1 MTKMNWDRANKI
13 ERTGKAQSEFADADK
28 PPGIRPEDI
37 LRTPEQEAGLAEE
50 ILQQEYSLRQKEE
63 LLRQQEAQQQEIRH
77 QISLEEIEKNK
88 ARLALNK
95 EKYSAMLQEQSEIL
109 NCKPDG
115 SDAWTQLQKLK
126 AEKPDEASKYWLAYH
141 RITEILNQN

>member
-13 ERTGKAQSEFADADK
+13 QRTGKAQSEYADADN
-28 PPGIRPEDI
+28 PPGISPENI
-37 LRTPEQEAGLAEE
+37 LRTPEQEAGLAEK
-50 ILQQEYSLRQKEE
+50 ILQQEELRRQKVATQ
-63 LLRQQEAQQQEIRH
+63 RQQEEMRH

-88 ARLALNK
+88 ARLAFNQ
-95 EKYSAMLQEQSEIL
+95 EKYSFMLQEQSEIL

-126 AEKPDEASKYWLAYH
+126 AEKPEEASKYWEAYH

>member
-1 MTKMNWDRANKI
+1 MPKMNWDRANKI

-37 LRTPEQEAGLAEE
+37 LRTPEQEAGLSEK
-50 ILQQEYSLRQKEE
+50 ILQQEE
-63 LLRQQEAQQQEIRH
+63 LLRKKEEIRH

-88 ARLALNK
+88 ARLALNQ

-109 NCKPDG
+109 NCKSDG